1 MKILFFKIKYF
12 FGTIYRGMIGRY
24 HNSFDKTPA
33 INSNV
38 ESFVIGKS
46 GEGREIKVYKII
58 SGNSTCL
65 AERESRRAGSF
76 VADAPQDDIRSKK
89 ILFVAGIHGNEI
101 GTVKLAHYIINFF
114 NDFNDFNGVLY
125 VILCLNPDGYE
136 RALKNPDYAHRGRIG
151 RFNANDVDLNRNFP
165 TKNFQPNSEWGFG
178 RDYSDEKIKIFCGEF
193 GGSEKETQALINF
206 IKSEN
211 IENLIMLHN
220 AGKDVVYNQSDE
232 TAKNWAEIYHKIT
245 KFKIRTNLNYSGG
258 VAEWAKENN
267 IHYLTVEGGSRWGS
281 DWQRQRQAI
290 EKIIINNS

>member
-1 MKILFFKIKYF
+1 MKNLFFKIKYF

-46 GEGREIKVYKII
+46 GEGREIKVYKI
-58 SGNSTCL
+58 GD
-65 AERESRRAGSF
+65 RGG
-76 VADAPQDDIRSKK
+76 K